1 MKANNSVGSALHN
14 LMANRPLKTSRIL
27 AVYLLLLISLTT
39 WAMLTLMTHGLE
51 RDLSHHHIETNSAN
65 AINLGQQIERFIN
78 TRRLQL
84 QAQANSAV
92 VKQTVMQPE
101 RNKGLVS
108 DYFENH
114 LVIGQQYAQTLFD
127 FKGDVIFS
135 NAQSLS
141 SPHLSSQYIEA
152 HYKKG
157 NISSDFKALYQGKK
171 DYQLSLDPAGQY
183 WQLALPVRYENSVE
197 GLLVS
202 YLPLAEMTKALNL
215 EQLLDVHLSVRD
227 EAGTRVDWGPAP
239 TESWHNITTMLK
251 GIKLGYALDMSSM
264 QDSFDS
270 ARKRLILSALLI
282 ALLGIGLAMALGN
295 WFFVRPIEKLKD
307 FAMALSAGEGAGEGT
322 GPDPHLEH
330 SKRITLEIQAL
341 SDQITEMA
349 KQIQQ
354 RERALIASNQ
364 TLKNNQDSLVHAE
377 KMAGLGQVTAGVAHE
392 INNPTGFVMNNLSML
407 EEYHGYL
414 KGIISHMRTLLS
426 RLEDQPEEL
435 SPAQVGA
442 LQALNQQI
450 SKDDLDFVINDLD
463 CITSESIAGAERVR
477 DITQALKGYAYSG
490 EHSAN
495 VDLND
500 SLDATLKMLWNE
512 LKYHCK
518 VEKDYGELPL
528 VECMG
533 GQINQ
538 VFMNL
543 MVNAGHAMEGKQ
555 GLLTLRTRQRGDVVE
570 VTIQDNGSGIK
581 AEHLKRIFEPFFTTK
596 AIGQG
601 TGLGMSICYDII
613 KKHGGNIRVD
623 STEGEGTCFTV
634 SLPIAPQN
642 SGASDKPASTPST
655 APSGTSSGTPSGT
668 ASVTSTTQENS
679 LK

>member
-1 MKANNSVGSALHN
+1 MNANNSVGSALHN
-14 LMANRPLKTSRIL
+14 LMANRPIKTSRIL

-51 RDLSHHHIETNSAN
+51 RDLSQHHIETNSAN

-84 QAQANSAV
+84 QAQASNAV
-92 VKQTVMQPE
+92 VKQTVMQPA

-108 DYFENH
+108 DYFEH
-114 LVIGQQYAQTLFD
+114 QLIIGQQYPQTLFD
-127 FKGDVIFS
+127 FKGEPIY
-135 NAQSLS
+135 S
-141 SPHLSSQYIEA
+141 SAEQLAALHQPH
-152 HYKKG
+152 
-157 NISSDFKALYQGKK
+157 NISSHYQALYQGQK
-171 DYQLSLDPAGQY
+171 DYQLGLDQAGQY
-183 WQLALPVRYENSVE
+183 WQLALPVRYQSSVE
-197 GLLVS
+197 GLLLT
-202 YLPLAEMTKALNL
+202 YIPLAEMTQALNL
-215 EQLLDVHLSVRD
+215 EPLLDVHLSVRD
-227 EAGTRVDWGPAP
+227 EAGTRLDWGPVP
-239 TESWHNITTMLK
+239 TEDSHEIATALQ
-251 GIKLGYALDMSSM
+251 GIKLSYALDMSSM
-264 QDSFDS
+264 LHSFDS
-270 ARKRLILSALLI
+270 ARKDLILSALLI
-282 ALLGIGLAMALGN
+282 ALLGAGLAMALGN

-307 FAMALSAGEGAGEGT
+307 FAMALSAGA
-322 GPDPHLEH
+322 DPHLEH

-407 EEYHGYL
+407 EQYHDYL
-414 KGIISHMRTLLS
+414 KGIISHMRTLIS
-426 RLEDQPEEL
+426 SLEDQPEEL
-435 SPAQVGA
+435 SPAQAGA
-442 LQALNQQI
+442 LQALNKQI

-555 GLLTLRTRQRGDVVE
+555 GLLTLRTRQRDDMVE
-570 VTIQDNGSGIK
+570 IAIQDNGSGIK

-613 KKHGGNIRVD
+613 KKHGGSIEVD
-623 STEGEGTCFTV
+623 STEGQGTCFTV
-634 SLPIAPQN
+634 SLPIAPKAAE
-642 SGASDKPASTPST
+642 GFPAQT
-655 APSGTSSGTPSGT
+655 A
-668 ASVTSTTQENS
+668 QENS